1 MSYNLGMLSERNSTV
16 LTKRS
21 GNAYKYRAT
30 RMYVTEPDGWWLLD
44 PLRNRDTAASQTSC
58 PYPTF
63 KSRFIVTAYR
73 EPSP

>member
-1 MSYNLGMLSERNSTV
+1 MSYNLGMLSEGDSTV

-21 GNAYKYRAT
+21 GNAHKYRAT
-30 RMYVTEPDGWWLLD
+30 RMYVTEPDGGWLLD
-44 PLRNRDTAASQTSC
+44 PLRNRDTVTLQTC
-58 PYPTF
+58 PYPAC